1 MVSLVLMNSQEIDE
15 YFDKTWQEYFQ
26 ELIAA
31 GTSEAEAKLDIERN
45 KATMFESGKLKEN
58 HRVFNVVQEDSNVGI
73 LWLGERTDR
82 EWFIYDISVSSEFR
96 GQGLGK
102 ATMQAAEDYVRN
114 QNGTEIGLSVFGNNL
129 VARKLYE
136 SLDYQTVRLAMKKTL

>member
-1 MVSLVLMNSQEIDE
+1 MNSQEIDL
-15 YFDKTWQEYFQ
+15 YFEKTWQEYFE
-26 ELIAA
+26 ELVAA
-31 GTSEAEAKLDIERN
+31 GTSEVEAKLDIERN
-45 KATMFESGKLKEN
+45 RATMFEDGQLKDN
-58 HRVFNVVQEDSNVGI
+58 HRVFNVVEKGSTVGI
-73 LWLGERTDR
+73 LWLAERNER
-82 EWFIYDISVSSEFR
+82 EWFIYDISISSEFR

-114 QNGTEIGLSVFGNNL
+114 QNGKEIGLSVFGNNL